1 MRMTRKSIEIANEL
15 EQAILR
21 GEFAPGVLLNE
32 PELSERYGVSRTPIR
47 EALLNLSA
55 AGLVELER
63 GRGAVVVG
71 ISLDTVFEA
80 YEVLANSLG
89 FACALAAERMTPR
102 QRAEMQSMFEEM
114 ARNTSSK
121 TRDRYVELDE
131 ALHDKILEGCG
142 NALLALQVRRCKA
155 RIAAVRQS
163 SMRSHKTVEHIV
175 PEIAKFVDAIIARDA
190 EGARAALNAHVG
202 LRGDGAQRLMAQW
215 RNLNPKAA

>member
-15 EQAILR
+15 EAAILR
-21 GEFAPGVLLNE
+21 GEFAPGILLNE
-32 PELSERYGVSRTPIR
+32 PELSERFGVSRTPIR

-63 GRGAVVVG
+63 GRGAVVIG

-89 FACALAAERMTPR
+89 FACALAADRMSPR
-102 QRAEMQSMFEEM
+102 QRAELQGLVEEM
-114 ARNTSSK
+114 ASNTDGKS
-121 TRDRYVELDE
+121 RERYIELDE
-131 ALHDKILEGCG
+131 ALHEKILEGCG

-163 SMRSHKTVEHIV
+163 SMKSHKTVEHIV
-175 PEIAKFVDAIIARDA
+175 PEIEKVVEAIVARDA
-190 EGARAALNAHVG
+190 EAARTALNAHVA

>member
-1 MRMTRKSIEIANEL
+1 MTRKSVEIAGEL

-21 GEFAPGVLLNE
+21 GEFAPGELLNE
-32 PELSERYGVSRTPIR
+32 IELSERFGVSRTPVR

-55 AGLVELER
+55 GGLVELER

-89 FACALAAERMTPR
+89 FACALAAERMSPR
-102 QRAEMQSMFEEM
+102 QRAELQDIVEEM
-114 ARNTSSK
+114 ARTTGPK
-121 TRDRYVELDE
+121 ARERYIELDE
-131 ALHDKILEGCG
+131 ALHEKILEGCG
-142 NALLALQVRRCKA
+142 NALLGYQVRRCKG

-163 SMRSHKTVEHIV
+163 SMRSHKSVEHIV
-175 PEIAKFVDAIIARDA
+175 PEIARVVDAILARDA
-190 EGARAALNAHVG
+190 EAARTALVAHVAV
-202 LRGDGAQRLMAQW
+202 RGDGAQRLMAEW

>member
-15 EQAILR
+15 EAAILR

-32 PELSERYGVSRTPIR
+32 PELSARYGVSRTPIR

-89 FACALAAERMTPR
+89 FACALAAERMNHR
-102 QRAEMQSMFEEM
+102 QRAELQGVVDEM
-114 ARNTSSK
+114 GRNTSGK

-131 ALHDKILEGCG
+131 ALHEKILEGCG
-142 NALLALQVRRCKA
+142 NALLGLQVRRCKS

-175 PEIAKFVDAIIARDA
+175 PEIVKVVDAIVVRDA

-202 LRGDGAQRLMAQW
+202 LRGDGAQRLMADW
-215 RNLNPKAA
+215 RDLNPKAA